1 MLSGCPSSS
10 HCGTYHRAVAD
21 CDPGLSDK
29 CTTDCANEDDPTD
42 CTVDRTTCDGA
53 PVYQKDGNSRSYVLY
68 RAAYYEDSRWY
79 IGPPDVLDD
88 CDPVYRHR
96 LLQSVSRQYTAVFLP
111 FGRWSEVAEMVGRAA
126 PSGLP

>member
-1 MLSGCPSSS
+1 M
-10 HCGTYHRAVAD
+10 YHRAVAD

-79 IGPPDVLDD
+79 IGPADVLDD

-96 LLQSVSRQYTAVFLP
+96 LLQSVSPQHRTVFFLSFFCRVLP